1 MIMNAKNKKIFIA
14 SSIIGALAITVAAI
28 ILTSKRK
35 KLQTLIKAG
44 SPDVLVPAYETTPMS
59 IFPLNFAS
67 GRTTAEMNDIKVVQR
82 YLNAK
87 NTNLSLF
94 SVPLSEDGIFGPKTR
109 AALLSAENVSEVTE
123 TLYQSMVDYLSSQ
136 GTADPSVAKNDL
148 TQ

>member
-1 MIMNAKNKKIFIA
+1 MNAKNKKIFIA
-14 SSIIGALAITVAAI
+14 SSIIGALAIAVAAI
-28 ILTSKRK
+28 ILTGKRK

-44 SPDVLVPAYETTPMS
+44 SPDVIVPAYDTAPDS

-87 NTNLSLF
+87 NSGSGMF
-94 SVPLSEDGIFGPKTR
+94 QVPLAEDGIFGPKTR
-109 AALLSAENVSEVTE
+109 SALLSIEGVSEVTS
-123 TLYQSMVDYLSSQ
+123 TLYQNMTDYLSAQ
-136 GTADPSVAKNDL
+136 QTTDPSVIKNDL